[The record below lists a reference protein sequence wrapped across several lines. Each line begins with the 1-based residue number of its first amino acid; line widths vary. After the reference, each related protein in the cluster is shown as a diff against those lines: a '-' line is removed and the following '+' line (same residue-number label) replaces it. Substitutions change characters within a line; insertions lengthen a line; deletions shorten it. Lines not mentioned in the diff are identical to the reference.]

1 MAEIA
6 LALGSTAISAAGAAS
21 TGGLTFFSLTGT
33 QAFMAHFAVRA
44 ALGYALNALAANQ
57 KVPTSRGYQNV
68 NQLGPALPH
77 QIIYGETRVG
87 GAIFYQVLDITD
99 DRYLYRCI
107 AFAGHEIDS
116 YQAIYVNDEEVTID
130 ANGNVTSGI
139 HANQIKITKYL
150 GTDDQLAN
158 EDLLVASPEWS
169 SRHTA
174 KGVAYIVA
182 RFYRA
187 SNFPNGVPTI
197 TARIRGKKVYDPR
210 TSTTA
215 WSDNPAL
222 IIRDYLTSDYGLEE
236 IDANINSSKFIDAA
250 NACDDLYLG
259 EKTYTCNGSFL
270 LDSSPE
276 DNIRNLLSSMGG
288 TFWNF
293 AGTWAILAAEERDP
307 VLELTE
313 DDMRGDLEIATRFS
327 RRDNF
332 NVVKGQYKGEASN
345 DQPDNFKEVSSGI
358 YLAEDNGIRAISELN
373 LLFTDNEPMARRI
386 ARRYLRRNRRQIT
399 VSGSFGLRALDLTIG
414 DNVTL
419 TSEHLG
425 FSQKLFE
432 VVDWRMGMQD
442 LQISVTMILREMDN
456 EVFTGR
462 LGVLEDEVGN
472 TLLDESGN
480 SLEAIVA

>member
-130 ANGNVTSGI
+130 ANGNVTSGT

-327 RRDNF
+327 RRDNLMLLR
-332 NVVKGQYKGEASN
+332 GS
-345 DQPDNFKEVSSGI
+345 
-358 YLAEDNGIRAISELN
+358 IRVRHRMTN
-373 LLFTDNEPMARRI
+373 LT
-386 ARRYLRRNRRQIT
+386 
-399 VSGSFGLRALDLTIG
+399 
-414 DNVTL
+414 
-419 TSEHLG
+419 TS
-425 FSQKLFE
+425 KK
-432 VVDWRMGMQD
+432 
-442 LQISVTMILREMDN
+442 
-456 EVFTGR
+456 
-462 LGVLEDEVGN
+462 
-472 TLLDESGN
+472 
-480 SLEAIVA
+480 